1 MTLTSGFGYNIRQA
15 ATEPASQQ
23 QQQFGIVGSEWVEAM
38 QQKAWWILLDYT
50 NFGLPIVSEKSYT
63 FTIPILA

>member
-15 ATEPASQQ
+15 GSRPPACLAAA
-23 QQQFGIVGSEWVEAM
+23 VGSSEWVEAM
-38 QQKAWWILLDYT
+38 QQKACSILLDYT

-63 FTIPILA
+63 FTIRILA

>member
-15 ATEPASQQ
+15 ATPQYSRQPRAAA
-23 QQQFGIVGSEWVEAM
+23 GSEWVEAM